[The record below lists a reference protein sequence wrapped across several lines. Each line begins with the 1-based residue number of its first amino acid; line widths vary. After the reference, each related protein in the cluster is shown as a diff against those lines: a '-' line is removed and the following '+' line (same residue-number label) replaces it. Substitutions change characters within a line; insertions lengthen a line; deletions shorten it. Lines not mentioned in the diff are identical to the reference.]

1 MERQLVSCILIGSLF
16 TCIGCYSSRTVTKGE
31 LKGKVEQVDIAIYTK
46 SFEEY
51 KFSKENYRIRGD
63 TLSGF
68 GVQVGKERM
77 TMSDY
82 SKQTKNRPASTPI
95 SENATLQDSVV
106 VSIAFA
112 DITRLVVSEF
122 NLSNTVIAIVLTV
135 GLPLG
140 FLLILVETHNI

>member
-1 MERQLVSCILIGSLF
+1 
-16 TCIGCYSSRTVTKGE
+16 
-31 LKGKVEQVDIAIYTK
+31 
-46 SFEEY
+46 
-51 KFSKENYRIRGD
+51 
-63 TLSGF
+63 
-68 GVQVGKERM
+68 
-77 TMSDY
+77 
-82 SKQTKNRPASTPI
+82 
-95 SENATLQDSVV
+95 